1 MIVTFWLP
9 HLVVTDVCSS
19 LPAPLIDSFPH
30 VHIYVLCVSA
40 QETVLGAGSR
50 DVKHCP
56 NTAAPLGLPEAPKAF
71 YSGWRHNTT
80 RHQAC
85 LDIGQRFSGR
95 CSRIFYT
102 MSHFPKAIKTMVPLW
117 CPVVT
122 YSSYLP
128 SLVMNQISCLCS
140 LPSSSVFPTGPRLGS
155 QAWHWMRLR
164 SSLTLLISQRSSQQL
179 ETTGF

>member
-56 NTAAPLGLPEAPKAF
+56 NTAAPLGLPGGSAVNNPPAMQEAQETWVLFP
-71 YSGWRHNTT
+71 G
-80 RHQAC
+80 
-85 LDIGQRFSGR
+85 SGR
-95 CSRIFYT
+95 SPRGG
-102 MSHFPKAIKTMVPLW
+102 HGNPL
-117 CPVVT
+117 
-122 YSSYLP
+122 
-128 SLVMNQISCLCS
+128 
-140 LPSSSVFPTGPRLGS
+140 
-155 QAWHWMRLR
+155 
-164 SSLTLLISQRSSQQL
+164 
-179 ETTGF
+179 